1 MYIKQKLHTIL
12 NRVKYAFV
20 NEVKEQNSTEY
31 AKGFKHAYTLVEI
44 AVSKEFDYYLQI
56 DTNKSLEIADLKK
69 EISKLCTSI
78 DNQKRY
84 ILHLEEEASK
94 RQMSKLSNTKRKAIC
109 HAIAEMTGQPY
120 HYIREQFLNIL
131 SGKGVI

>member
-1 MYIKQKLHTIL
+1 MHIKQKLQTIL

-20 NEVKEQNSTEY
+20 SEVKEQNNTEY

-44 AVSKEFDYYLQI
+44 AVSKEFDTYLQV
-56 DTNKSLEIADLKK
+56 DTNKSLEIAELKK
-69 EISKLCTSI
+69 EISKLSTSI

-120 HYIREQFLNIL
+120 LNIRDQFLTIL
-131 SGKGVI
+131 SGKGVV